1 MATGCLTRACHRPAG
16 DPQHAARAPSTI
28 FRVRNRQ
35 SLNFGALPT
44 LNFPAQ
50 GTPSPNRIWSWQNA
64 RYDTWRNILTPAVYP
79 NASGTPSPLVIRFDE
94 DGDGDPSDGTPHFM
108 QMTRQLGNTD
118 AVWTYV
124 VQPTD
129 QMAVD
134 GGVGGPFTNG
144 GRGKTWDNNF
154 ECFLYGPLVDPAPF
168 GAMTID
174 SNNPFGAA
182 LPTVARQVFSPG
194 RLKFQYEISRDIVC
208 WSKRTRLTTDP
219 NSDNPDTP
227 FDTDFPSVR
236 HPITF
241 DVKKM
246 ISTART
252 RRLVRG
258 LALSGAA
265 RPAHQWVAYRL
276 MMRNSRRVIEC
287 RRSRLASRYLEGGSG
302 AARGRAEPAGYLPRD
317 HQPDDSRGGKPTAPS
332 IRVGIPRIPTTR
344 SGRRSRSWMTT
355 GRTST
360 RRGRRPP
367 TSGRSG
373 SSTSTLACPRIRK
386 ISRGSMARLRSAC
399 RSMFFGRPARAQ
411 GAIPRFPDPRSTYW
425 RRISDQN
432 FTDGSGFIWR

>member
-1 MATGCLTRACHRPAG
+1 MGRNPGMFNEGGVTVLPR
-16 DPQHAARAPSTI
+16 DPQHDRQGTGSSTFI

-35 SLNFGALPT
+35 SLNFGAVDQT

-50 GTPSPNRIWSWQNA
+50 GTPSPNRILSWQNA
-64 RYDTWRNILTPAVYP
+64 RYDTWRNILTSAVYP

-227 FDTDFPSVR
+227 FDTAFPGSVR

-241 DVKKM
+241 DVHKM
-246 ISTART
+246 ISTAPGDATTGPEGRPYPAPPGPRT
-252 RRLVRG
+252 T
-258 LALSGAA
+258 
-265 RPAHQWVAYRL
+265 WVAYTGL
-276 MMRNSRRVIEC
+276 KDAQLQGEQSNVGDLD
-287 RRSRLASRYLEGGSG
+287 SRLDTLKVDPVLRVEERNRPDPYREIISLTTYAAETHRTFDPSKDPTDPNYTVGSPIQIVDDYRTHFNK
-302 AARGRAEPAGYLPRD
+302 AR
-317 HQPDDSRGGKPTAPS
+317 QTTAYKWPF
-332 IRVGIPRIPTTR
+332 RINT
-344 SGRRSRSWMTT
+344 
-355 GRTST
+355 
-360 RRGRRPP
+360 
-367 TSGRSG
+367 
-373 SSTSTLACPRIRK
+373 TLACPRIRK
-386 ISRGSMARLRSAC
+386 ISAARW
-399 RSMFFGRPARAQ
+399 RASEALA
-411 GAIPRFPDPRSTYW
+411 GPCSSEDRLGPRELYPGFRIPVQPT
-425 RRISDQN
+425 
-432 FTDGSGFIWR
+432 GGG